1 MINNNIIINMCGAL
15 GDEISMGRNLV
26 IDLLLKKIVS
36 TDNIYIY
43 IQEKTDDFYM
53 KIYVIIF

>member
-1 MINNNIIINMCGAL
+1 MCGAL